1 MRSGELL
8 RRSFAFPTTAEAIDA
23 ATAAAPPRAADLL
36 PFFPLR
42 RPIGAGE
49 ERRLNLFEP
58 RWLALMDELG
68 GGSSAGLPGATLG
81 VLHALNKCYYEADGA
96 EARRVDVVV
105 RRVARRVRVHRCEEG
120 TRPVT
125 GRRRLIVHIVGE
137 EELELEPQ
145 SLRGDPGG
153 FLVGRAAPLRD
164 GLDGPGGTG
173 GGQRGSESGAR
184 VVCVVGLAHA
194 NGVLARCAER
204 RLSLGGDALGQQA
217 AYDELDQA
225 DAMPN
230 AEGLGRTA
238 PAMGRVS
245 GMHRMNEGETSVE

>member
-1 MRSGELL
+1 LRSLEIAVGLRSNQLL
-8 RRSFAFPTTAEAIDA
+8 QRSFAFPTTAEAVDA
-23 ATAAAPPRAADLL
+23 ATAAAPPRAADVL

-42 RPIGAGE
+42 RPIGCGE

-68 GGSSAGLPGATLG
+68 GGSSVNLPGATLG

-96 EARRVDVVV
+96 EERRVDVVV
-105 RRVARRVRVHRCEEG
+105 GRVARRVRVDRCEEG

-125 GRRRLIVHIVGE
+125 GRRRLVVHIVGE
-137 EELELEPQ
+137 EEVEVDPH

-153 FLVGRAAPLRD
+153 FLVGRVSPLRYEPD
-164 GLDGPGGTG
+164 GRGEAEDGPRGGEG
-173 GGQRGSESGAR
+173 GAR

-204 RLSLGGDALGQQA
+204 RLSLGGDGLGQPA
-217 AYDELDQA
+217 ADEEADQD
-225 DAMPN
+225 DAMP
-230 AEGLGRTA
+230 EGLAEPR
-238 PAMGRVS
+238 PQW
-245 GMHRMNEGETSVE
+245 GEFQG